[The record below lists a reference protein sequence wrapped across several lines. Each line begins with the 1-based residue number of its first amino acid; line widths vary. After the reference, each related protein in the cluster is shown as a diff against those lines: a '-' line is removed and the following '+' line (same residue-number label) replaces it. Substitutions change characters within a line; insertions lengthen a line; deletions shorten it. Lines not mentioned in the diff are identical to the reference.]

1 MSMDRSIEKKKRPLW
16 HWAFLGLGVVA
27 VVGLLWRL
35 IADASIR
42 TYSVTAAHVVIST
55 VEFGAFED
63 VIPIRGTVQPFDSV
77 FLDAVDGGVVEEIFV
92 EEGSMVVEGQPLLQF
107 SNSDLQLRVAQND
120 TSITE
125 QLNFLNNT
133 KDQLETTKLTTE
145 SALIDQEYRMTNLR
159 RHLPRMEE
167 LVQDRLVSE
176 EEYQAARDEEIY
188 LEKVIANLKARQ
200 ALEDRIREERLQQI
214 DVQISQLETNLQLSK
229 ISYENLLVRAPIS
242 GQLTS
247 FPVQIG
253 ENKARG
259 ARLGQIDVADR
270 YKIVAQSDEF
280 YVTRV
285 TIGQMARFTLGGG
298 EYRARVAKVYPE
310 IQGGTFNVD
319 LVFDG
324 STPTGIRRGQT
335 LQINLTLG
343 NPVRSLLLPVGGFI
357 RDTGGNWAFVLDASG
372 EYATKREMR
381 TGRRNSRMIEVQ
393 EGLEAGERVIT
404 SRYGSMVDMERIRL
418 IE

>member
-1 MSMDRSIEKKKRPLW
+1 MDRIIEKKKRPLW
-16 HWAFLGLGVVA
+16 HWAVLGLGVVA

-42 TYSVTAAHVVIST
+42 TYSVPAAQVVIST

-92 EEGSMVVEGQPLLQF
+92 DEGSMVVEGQPLLQF

-270 YKIVAQSDEF
+270 YKIVAQTDEF

-298 EYRARVAKVYPE
+298 EYRASVAKVYPE

-324 STPTGIRRGQT
+324 NTPTGIRRGQT

-343 NPVRSLLLPVGGFI
+343 NPVRSLLLPIGGFI

-404 SRYGSMVDMERIRL
+404 SRYGSMVDMERIQL